1 MSVILASELACERG
15 GRPVFSGLGFELESG
30 RALIL
35 GGRNGSGKSSLLR
48 LLAGL
53 LRPAGGSLAWDEAPV
68 FDDLSRHAGRI
79 HYLGHLDAVKPNL
92 TVTENLDFWAGLQ
105 QGRHAEEALIHFGLD
120 ALAKEPARL
129 LSSGQRRRLALA
141 RLLAAPRE
149 LWLLDEPSV
158 GLDTASRQRLENA
171 LADHLSA
178 GGMAVIATHQALELA
193 GAAALDLDA
202 YPPCLPDLEH
212 AW

>member
-1 MSVILASELACERG
+1 MSVIHASELDCERG
-15 GRPVFSGLGFELESG
+15 GRPVFSGLGFTLESG
-30 RALIL
+30 CAVIL

-53 LRPAGGSLAWDEAPV
+53 LRPAAGRLDWDGTPV
-68 FDDLSRHAGRI
+68 FEDLSRHAERI
-79 HYLGHLDAVKPNL
+79 HYLGHLDAAKPNL
-92 TVTENLDFWAGLQ
+92 TVAENLAFWAGLQ
-105 QGRHAEEALIHFGLD
+105 RGRHAEDALIHFGLD
-120 ALAKEPARL
+120 ALEGEPARL

-158 GLDTASRQRLENA
+158 GLDTASRQRLKNA

-178 GGMAVIATHQALELA
+178 GGMAVIATHQPLELA
-193 GAAALDLDA
+193 GAKALDLDDH
-202 YPPCLPDLEH
+202 PPRPLDAEL